1 MTKWEEKKGK
11 KKKEIAFH
19 FSLFELSKGG
29 VVFTRG
35 LRGKRGGMIS
45 YSQEN

>member
-1 MTKWEEKKGK
+1 MTKWEEKKG

-19 FSLFELSKGG
+19 FSLFELSKGW